1 METQSLTDDPTGLVG
16 AVKDA
21 FRERVKAWQ
30 AWQSLQEFKALFT
43 EILRDN
49 TIIYI
54 PNDDKQNCWLKRNGG
69 GGSAH
74 NKNLC
79 LSTTMTLNKRS
90 LINKSSKISRKS
102 VGRN

>member
-1 METQSLTDDPTGLVG
+1 MTDDPTGLVG

-43 EILRDN
+43 EILRD
-49 TIIYI
+49 
-54 PNDDKQNCWLKRNGG
+54 KGG

-74 NKNLC
+74 NKNFEL
-79 LSTTMTLNKRS
+79 KHHYEIKDR
-90 LINKSSKISRKS
+90 LINK
-102 VGRN
+102 